1 MSMGSDAFWSHWA
14 WPLATGLL
22 GFVYTALVFRQWLK
36 RRKPHQLAWTVG
48 LLIYAV
54 AAFMEFYSEYSGV
67 WDPTVYRFYIVM
79 AACMVGFLGLG
90 TLYLMAKNK
99 MWGHAYLAFNLVAI
113 AVFLWGVFNHT
124 LDAKMLV
131 PGITVGGKALG
142 ESFGFPRI
150 MSFAFN
156 IPGTILL
163 LGGAVL
169 SVVKFWGKKIYRYR
183 AWGNVLIAVGT
194 LVIAG
199 AGSMARAGRSV
210 GLYPAEMIASAL
222 LLWGFLV
229 AGTLEKGA
237 KAAKAE
243 RGVTP
248 AETLPAEGAPG
259 GDQPSE

>member
-1 MSMGSDAFWSHWA
+1 MEFWSE
-14 WPLATGLL
+14 
-22 GFVYTALVFRQWLK
+22 YTLK
-36 RRKPHQLAWTVG
+36 
-48 LLIYAV
+48 
-54 AAFMEFYSEYSGV
+54 
-67 WDPTVYRFYIVM
+67 WDPTVYRFYIVF

-90 TLYLMAKNK
+90 TLYLMAKNR

-124 LDAKMLV
+124 LDATKLI

-169 SVVKFWGKKIYRYR
+169 SVVKFWGKKVYRYR
-183 AWGNVLIAVGT
+183 AWGNVLIAIGT
-194 LVIAG
+194 IVIAA

-229 AGTLEKGA
+229 SSTLEKGA
-237 KAAKAE
+237 KAVRADAASAPTAARDASAPPVDFTGE
-243 RGVTP
+243 QRGETP
-248 AETLPAEGAPG
+248 E
-259 GDQPSE
+259 